1 MADESDIMVPAGEL
15 HLSNFLPKD
24 IIENWIAPLI
34 AEMIGPFA
42 LVLLGAGSIMLAYT
56 RGYTEGDA
64 LVMIALAHG
73 LAIGLMVAGAGH
85 ISGGHYNPAVTIA
98 LFIGGRIGLL
108 KTVGY
113 ISAQLIGAVLAAIAL
128 KIIFDDAI
136 ADATKIGLP
145 AINYVD
151 DGDPLIVG
159 KRNGFALEV
168 ILTFFLVYVIHWTA
182 VYGRGSGAIAPL
194 AIGLTITMDI
204 LLAGPLTGA
213 AMNPARWFGPAV
225 VHQEMKDGWLYV
237 VAPITGG
244 ALASILHNYVFIP
257 RKAAA

>member
-24 IIENWIAPLI
+24 ILEDWIAPLI

-64 LVMIALAHG
+64 LLMIALAHG

-98 LFIGGRIGLL
+98 LFLGGRIGLL
-108 KTVGY
+108 KSVGY
-113 ISAQLIGAVLAAIAL
+113 IAAQLIGAVLAALAL
-128 KIIFDDAI
+128 RIIFDDAI
-136 ADATKIGLP
+136 ADATKLGLP
-145 AINYVD
+145 TINYAGD
-151 DGDPLIVG
+151 FDPLIVG
-159 KRNGFALEV
+159 RRNGFALEV
-168 ILTFFLVYVIHWTA
+168 ILTFFLVYVIHGTA
-182 VYGRGSGAIAPL
+182 VDSRGFNAVAPL

-225 VHQEMKDGWLYV
+225 VQQEMKDGWLYIL
-237 VAPITGG
+237 APIMGG
-244 ALASILHNYVFIP
+244 ALASIVHNYVFIP
-257 RKAAA
+257 RKA

>member
-1 MADESDIMVPAGEL
+1 MADDSDFMVPAGEL

-24 IIENWIAPLI
+24 LIDNWIAPLI

-42 LVLLGAGSIMLAYT
+42 LVLMGAGSIMLAYT

-64 LVMIALAHG
+64 LLMIALAHG
-73 LAIGLMVAGAGH
+73 LAIGLMVAAAGH
-85 ISGGHYNPAVTIA
+85 ISGGHYNPAVTVA

-108 KTVGY
+108 KSIGY
-113 ISAQLIGAVLAAIAL
+113 IAAQLTGAVLAAIAL
-128 KIIFDDAI
+128 KFIFDDAI
-136 ADATKIGLP
+136 ADATKLGVP
-145 AINYVD
+145 AINYIG

-159 KRNGFALEV
+159 KRNGFALEL
-168 ILTFFLVYVIHWTA
+168 ILTFFLVYVIHGTA
-182 VYGRGSGAIAPL
+182 VDGRGAGAVASL

-213 AMNPARWFGPAV
+213 AMNPSRWFGPAV
-225 VHQEMKDGWLYV
+225 VQQEFKDGWLYI
-237 VAPITGG
+237 VAPIAGG

-257 RKAAA
+257 RKERA

>member
-56 RGYTEGDA
+56 RGYTEGYA

-145 AINYVD
+145 AINYV
-151 DGDPLIVG
+151 
-159 KRNGFALEV
+159 R
-168 ILTFFLVYVIHWTA
+168 
-182 VYGRGSGAIAPL
+182 
-194 AIGLTITMDI
+194 
-204 LLAGPLTGA
+204 
-213 AMNPARWFGPAV
+213 RW
-225 VHQEMKDGWLYV
+225 
-237 VAPITGG
+237 
-244 ALASILHNYVFIP
+244 
-257 RKAAA
+257 